1 MNVKLTEHAAELLE
15 AVRAQRHEPV
25 EQILEHALEMLA
37 REEHVEG
44 EPLASRESRAR
55 AVAEMLDFIKHNRI
69 RLDPGVSVKDLIHE
83 GHRI

>member
-15 AVRAQRHEPV
+15 AVRAQRHEPA
-25 EQILEHALEMLA
+25 ERILEHALEMLA

-44 EPLASRESRAR
+44 NAPASREAR
-55 AVAEMLDFIKHNRI
+55 RIAVVEMLDFIKKNRI